1 MGKPPPGLNTLP
13 KITQR
18 GFPRGSVVKNPP
30 AGQEMQVRF
39 LGEEDALEKEM
50 ASHPRMLAWEI
61 PWVEDS
67 GGIQF
72 IGSQERDTT

>member
-18 GFPRGSVVKNPP
+18 GFPRGSVVKNSP
-30 AGQEMQVRF
+30 AGQEMQVWF
-39 LGEEDALEKEM
+39 LGGEDALETEM
-50 ASHPRMLAWEI
+50 ASHPSMLAWEI

>member
-1 MGKPPPGLNTLP
+1 MGKPPTGLNTLP

-30 AGQEMQVRF
+30 AGQEMQVWF
-39 LGEEDALEKEM
+39 LGGEDALEKEM
-50 ASHPRMLAWEI
+50 ASHPSMLAWEI